1 MNEEVEQIKQN
12 HPLVFPII
20 VSILTSILLGLLTN
34 CIWEGIQQ
42 SEAEISIRKMQQ
54 ELDYLISDQTNMH
67 LIIDP
72 DEPDRFKVYIYEEN
86 IEKLIGYIEKDDL
99 EKLFDDS
106 VD

>member
-1 MNEEVEQIKQN
+1 M
-12 HPLVFPII
+12 
-20 VSILTSILLGLLTN
+20 
-34 CIWEGIQQ
+34 
-42 SEAEISIRKMQQ
+42 
-54 ELDYLISDQTNMH
+54 
-67 LIIDP
+67 IIDP